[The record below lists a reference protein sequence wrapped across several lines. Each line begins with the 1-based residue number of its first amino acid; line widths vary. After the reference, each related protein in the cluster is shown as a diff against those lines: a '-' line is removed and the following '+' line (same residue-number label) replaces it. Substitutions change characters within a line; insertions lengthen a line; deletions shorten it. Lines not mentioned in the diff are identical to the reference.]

1 MNNNSLQE
9 TDFGQRKQSLVSLVF
24 VFALVKKHRVDS
36 SQSRR
41 KTNYIAKLL
50 TNVKKIFQ
58 YHVPIQIIRSLTPR
72 QWLRKE
78 RQCPRLGWLC
88 GRRSD
93 GGGARAAVMP
103 PSRWRFFIVFAFGY
117 I

>member
-1 MNNNSLQE
+1 MQ
-9 TDFGQRKQSLVSLVF
+9 
-24 VFALVKKHRVDS
+24 A
-36 SQSRR
+36 
-41 KTNYIAKLL
+41 I
-50 TNVKKIFQ
+50 
-58 YHVPIQIIRSLTPR
+58 TPR

-93 GGGARAAVMP
+93 GGGARAAVMQ
-103 PSRWRFFIVFAFGY
+103 PSGGGSLLFLCLVIFGNIRHQLSMVY